1 MTPGPIVAD
10 VTELE
15 HRPGLCPE
23 QLAGLERLGFR
34 PIGRIVTLTEAT
46 RADRIYGRAERER
59 LAVWR
64 QRPAATLLV
73 ARDGTAYAAVD
84 VLGDAPIVRLRT
96 ELADG
101 SLVETLG
108 IEPDGILRPRPWI
121 SPYAGVTAMAVED
134 RSVVLLHDASPD
146 TVVAAHREHL
156 ARTTGRRGVD
166 PVRHADKDHAVGLW
180 VRGADHARR
189 NQARGTVVARVMM
202 LMLLLVLVIAL
213 LWYAYATDVSMWTV
227 VGLELL
233 GGVVVI
239 VGGNVLAR
247 FIGRQRWWRV
257 PYRVDEPSG

>member
-23 QLAGLERLGFR
+23 HLAGFERLGFH
-34 PIGRIVTLTEAT
+34 PIGRIATLTEAT
-46 RADRIYGRAERER
+46 RADRVYRRSERER
-59 LAVWR
+59 LEVWR
-64 QRPAATLLV
+64 RRPAATLLA

-84 VLGDAPIVRLRT
+84 VLGEAPIVRLRS

-108 IEPDGILRPRPWI
+108 IEPDGILRPRLWI
-121 SPYAGVTAMAVED
+121 SPYAGVTAMAVDD

-146 TVVAAHREHL
+146 SVVTAHREHL
-156 ARTTGRRGVD
+156 ARTAGRRGVT

-180 VRGADHARR
+180 VRSADHARR
-189 NQARGTVVARVMM
+189 NQARATLVGRALM
-202 LMLLLVLVIAL
+202 LFLLLVLVVAL

-227 VGLELL
+227 IGLELL
-233 GGVVVI
+233 GGLVVV
-239 VGGNVLAR
+239 VGGNVLSR
-247 FIGRQRWWRV
+247 LIGRQRWWRV